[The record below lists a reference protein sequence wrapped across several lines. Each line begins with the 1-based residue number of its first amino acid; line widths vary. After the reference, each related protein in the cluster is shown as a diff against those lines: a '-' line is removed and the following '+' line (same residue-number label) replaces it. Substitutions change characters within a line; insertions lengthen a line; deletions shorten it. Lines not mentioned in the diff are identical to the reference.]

1 MFTEITR
8 QALDLKL
15 ASSSGPAGGGP
26 SGGAGGVNLGAKGSN
41 NKKKCC

>member
-26 SGGAGGVNLGAKGSN
+26 SGGAGVNLGAKGSN